1 MDGVIDVNISILE
14 QDAQVLQEK
23 IEGIKAEVTRMRTIT
38 EELNKMWDGR
48 AKAIFLFQLKK
59 DNEELDELIK
69 TTEKISRKIESAAEI
84 YKKCETE
91 VGQEVDS
98 VHV

>member
-1 MDGVIDVNISILE
+1 MDSVIDVNIGILE
-14 QDAQVLQEK
+14 QDAQVLQDKLEA
-23 IEGIKAEVTRMRTIT
+23 IKADVARMRTVT
-38 EELNKMWDGR
+38 EELNRMWEGR
-48 AKAIFLFQLKK
+48 AKTIFLSQLKN

-69 TTEKISRKIESAAEI
+69 SAEKIADKIESAAEI
-84 YKKCETE
+84 YKKCEAE